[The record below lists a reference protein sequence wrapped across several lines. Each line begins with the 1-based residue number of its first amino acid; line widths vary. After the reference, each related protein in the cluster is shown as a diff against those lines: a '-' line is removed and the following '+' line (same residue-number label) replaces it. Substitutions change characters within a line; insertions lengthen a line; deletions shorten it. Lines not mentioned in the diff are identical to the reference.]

1 MDETHFY
8 RHADGSY
15 STQTF
20 SGIEHS
26 PTPPED
32 AVEITE
38 AEYNEGVA
46 AIEAANAQKAAEEE
60 AAAQERARLDYEALI
75 AAGIPAETAARMSG
89 YQVPHVDTDPGEGAP
104 TP

>member
-1 MDETHFY
+1 MEVRY
-8 RHADGSY
+8 YKYPDGS
-15 STQTF
+15 F
-20 SGIEHS
+20 SALSVEGEEGAYEV
-26 PTPPED
+26 PAD

-38 AEYNEGVA
+38 AEYTEGVA
-46 AIEAANAQKAAEEE
+46 AIEAANAQQAAAEE

-89 YQVPHVDTDPGEGAP
+89 YQVPHVDTDPGEGAL